1 VSGRIEVSGVSVQVS
16 VFGVKDHGSRCSF
29 LVSFLLTPD
38 TRHLKSQLY
47 MPPLLIAAILGTI
60 AAVATARLLNRYR
73 LSRYFFYPPLVFVA
87 LAVIF
92 TVLLGAVLIPF

>member
-1 VSGRIEVSGVSVQVS
+1 MPHEFVIGEV
-16 VFGVKDHGSRCSF
+16 
-29 LVSFLLTPD
+29 
-38 TRHLKSQLY
+38 Y
-47 MPPLLIAAILGTI
+47 IPPLLIAAILGTI

-92 TVLLGAVLIPF
+92 TVLFGTVLIPF